1 MTTVKLEARKAM
13 LAREILTSDD
23 ADSLESM
30 SRAALRIKRRI
41 GKRATAEHAEALDGE
56 ESVARKIEEALQE
69 LKAIKAGKAQG
80 ISARKLLKE
89 LEEEE

>member
-1 MTTVKLEARKAM
+1 MTTVELEARKAM

-23 ADSLESM
+23 SDFLESM

-41 GKRATAEHAEALDGE
+41 GKRATAEHAETLDGE

-80 ISARKLLKE
+80 IPARKLLKE
-89 LEEEE
+89 LEAEE